1 MSRQNKQLHYWAAQ
15 EQRWHD
21 KWLESQKMID
31 ELETALRQ
39 VEDIAL
45 RNIPDGGARVEIT
58 KIVDQVWRG
67 AR

>member
-1 MSRQNKQLHYWAAQ
+1 MTKQVHYWAAQ

-45 RNIPDGGARVEIT
+45 RNIPDEGVRVEIT